1 MNSPILLADCKRA
14 VSDLKNLSNDEL
26 DKIMN
31 DDEKIEN
38 ILAGLDQSYLKE
50 IQNQKEN
57 LLASNSSLAEEN
69 LSREPELVEG
79 REKLQQLSEEA
90 EQLSKQV
97 EEKVKQLKGK
107 TGDTS
112 LETTLALL
120 QTAASEMEEESDTL
134 VQSFLENEVD
144 LENFLEQFLA
154 KRKIVHLRLLKAE
167 KFSKI
172 LSRDPLGNMS
182 NYVNAPPVSINTNYF
197 PGVPSQNVPYPTGP
211 IGMPMPGMNYFQNN
225 F

>member
-97 EEKVKQLKGK
+97 EEKVKQL
-107 TGDTS
+107 S
-112 LETTLALL
+112 MLL
-120 QTAASEMEEESDTL
+120 Q
-134 VQSFLENEVD
+134 
-144 LENFLEQFLA
+144 
-154 KRKIVHLRLLKAE
+154 
-167 KFSKI
+167 
-172 LSRDPLGNMS
+172 
-182 NYVNAPPVSINTNYF
+182 
-197 PGVPSQNVPYPTGP
+197 
-211 IGMPMPGMNYFQNN
+211 NN
-225 F
+225 L